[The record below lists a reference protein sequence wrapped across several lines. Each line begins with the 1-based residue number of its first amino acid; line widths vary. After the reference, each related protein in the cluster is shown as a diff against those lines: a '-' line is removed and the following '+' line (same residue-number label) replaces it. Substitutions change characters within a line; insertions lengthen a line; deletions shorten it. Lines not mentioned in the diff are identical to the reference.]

1 MISARTSAP
10 KSAARRHCAARGS
23 ATTAIIRRKRTLRTF
38 TSVSPSKSG
47 AECGGSR
54 SCCYISADMSKLRTC
69 VFPCAGFG
77 TRFFPATKVIPKEML
92 PLVDKPILQY
102 GIEEAVDSGLDKL
115 VIVTSKGKDSIL
127 DHFDRTT
134 ELERSL
140 HDRGKDELLAEVE
153 TVSRMVDL
161 IAVRQKEALGLGHAV
176 LTARDAVGREPF
188 AVILPDD
195 VILAD
200 EPCLHQ
206 MRRVFEDTGR
216 PVVALMEV
224 PRDETSRYGIV
235 AGDNLGDRRFLIHE
249 MVEKPKIN
257 PPSNYAIIGRYILP
271 PEIFPVLAKTE
282 RGAAGEIQLTDALRE
297 LVRAGDFYGY
307 VFEGRR
313 YDAGEKIG
321 YLKATVDYAL
331 KHPALRDE
339 FRSYLESIVQSTLS

>member
-1 MISARTSAP
+1 M
-10 KSAARRHCAARGS
+10 
-23 ATTAIIRRKRTLRTF
+23 TT
-38 TSVSPSKSG
+38 
-47 AECGGSR
+47 
-54 SCCYISADMSKLRTC
+54 LRTC

-102 GIEEAVDSGLDKL
+102 GIEEACASGLDKL
-115 VIVTSKGKDSIL
+115 IIVTSKGKDSIL

-140 HDRGKDELLAEVE
+140 QERKKKDLLAEVE
-153 TVSRMVDL
+153 AVSTMVDL

-176 LTARDAVGREPF
+176 LMARDAVGANPF

-200 EPCLHQ
+200 EPCLLQ
-206 MRRVFEDTGR
+206 MRHVFEETGR

-224 PRDETSRYGIV
+224 PPDETSRYGIV
-235 AGDNLGDRRFLIHE
+235 AGELLGSRRFHIRD

-257 PPSNYAIIGRYILP
+257 PPSRFAIIGRYILP
-271 PEIFPVLAKTE
+271 PEIFPVLEKTE
-282 RGAAGEIQLTDALRE
+282 RGSGGEIQLTDALRE
-297 LVRAGDFYGY
+297 LARTGDFYGY
-307 VFEGRR
+307 VFEGKR
-313 YDAGEKIG
+313 YDAGEKLG

-331 KHPALRDE
+331 RHPQLGTE
-339 FRSYLESIVQSTLS
+339 FRAYLRTVVDGNGKAQEQSAPPAPRVRT

>member
-1 MISARTSAP
+1 M
-10 KSAARRHCAARGS
+10 
-23 ATTAIIRRKRTLRTF
+23 TT
-38 TSVSPSKSG
+38 
-47 AECGGSR
+47 
-54 SCCYISADMSKLRTC
+54 LRTC

-102 GIEEAVDSGLDKL
+102 GIEEACASGLDKL
-115 VIVTSKGKDSIL
+115 IIVTSKGKDSIL

-140 HDRGKDELLAEVE
+140 QERKKKDLLAEVE
-153 TVSRMVDL
+153 AVSTMVDL

-176 LTARDAVGREPF
+176 LMARDAVGANPF

-200 EPCLHQ
+200 EPCLLQ
-206 MRRVFEDTGR
+206 MRHVFEETGR

-224 PRDETSRYGIV
+224 PPDETSRYGIV
-235 AGDNLGDRRFLIHE
+235 AGELLGSRRFHIRD

-257 PPSNYAIIGRYILP
+257 PPSRFAIIGRYILP
-271 PEIFPVLAKTE
+271 PDIFPVLEKTE
-282 RGAAGEIQLTDALRE
+282 RGTGGEIQLTDALRE
-297 LVRAGDFYGY
+297 LARTGDFYGY
-307 VFEGRR
+307 VFEGKR
-313 YDAGEKIG
+313 YDAGEKLG

-331 KHPALRDE
+331 RHPQLGAE
-339 FRSYLESIVQSTLS
+339 FRAYLRTVVDGNGEAQEQAAPPASRVRT